1 MSGWGAL
8 AVTGA
13 VLLVAAI
20 ALGVSA
26 DDTFSRKAGRR
37 YARIGWTV
45 FALACA
51 CFIGA
56 AWWAAA

>member
-20 ALGVSA
+20 ALGIAGDV
-26 DDTFSRKAGRR
+26 TFSRRAERR
-37 YARIGWTV
+37 YARIGWAV
-45 FALACA
+45 FALSCA

-56 AWWAAA
+56 VWWAAA

>member
-26 DDTFSRKAGRR
+26 DVTLSRKAGRR
-37 YARIGWTV
+37 YACLGWV
-45 FALACA
+45 AFALACA

-56 AWWAAA
+56 VWWAAA

>member
-20 ALGVSA
+20 VLAFAATETAWRDEKV
-26 DDTFSRKAGRR
+26 FR
-37 YARIGWTV
+37 ARIGWTV

-51 CFIGA
+51 CLIGS

>member
-20 ALGVSA
+20 ALGIAFDV
-26 DDTFSRKAGRR
+26 TFNRRYERR

-45 FALACA
+45 FALACG

-56 AWWAAA
+56 VWWAAA

>member
-1 MSGWGAL
+1 MSGSGAL
-8 AVTGA
+8 AVTGV

-20 ALGVSA
+20 VLAFAA
-26 DDTFSRKAGRR
+26 DDTAWRNEKVRR
-37 YARIGWTV
+37 ARIGWTV